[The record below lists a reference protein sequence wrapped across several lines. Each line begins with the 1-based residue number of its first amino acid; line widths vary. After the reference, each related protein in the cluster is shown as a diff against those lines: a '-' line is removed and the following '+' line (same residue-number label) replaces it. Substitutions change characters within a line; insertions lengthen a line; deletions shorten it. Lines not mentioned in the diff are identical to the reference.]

1 MNTPKA
7 LIAISLV
14 LLLILLCVMF
24 AQLFVHKEIVNDT
37 SPNLGTKTNNI
48 VELVKEDS
56 NEIYRSSAIR
66 SDSQLTVS
74 PTFELDDLI
83 TSFEEEIIEES
94 EEQFNL
100 AIEIMKLENYKK
112 SGGNRWGSEKWM
124 KDLDYYKSLKTTELA
139 EECFSRPTYSFEVTI
154 FDNPRIGLERL
165 RIFHNGFQ
173 VLFQRN
179 DMWEGILHTYEY
191 LSSKLNL
198 ESDLKTIVRASGT
211 LDALRV
217 LYSFPEF
224 KEQVKGREELFL
236 SANIRVLK
244 KFAWYLENYDPK
256 KLGTGGSPGFFR
268 EPCSVARVALMLTK
282 QVDPQRYNSIES
294 EIKSVRWP
302 EEQNV
307 QDLKEFIKLVLDRLE
322 GVVPAENSETRDSG
336 AADKDAI

>member
-1 MNTPKA
+1 MSARKA
-7 LIAISLV
+7 LFAISFV

-24 AQLFVHKEIVNDT
+24 ARMFVQKGIVNYIP
-37 SPNLGTKTNNI
+37 PNLGTKTNNI
-48 VELVKEDS
+48 VDLVKENS
-56 NEIYRSSAIR
+56 NEISKSLAIQ

-74 PTFELDDLI
+74 PTLELDDLI

-94 EEQFNL
+94 EEQSNFT
-100 AIEIMKLENYKK
+100 IEIMKLKDYKK
-112 SGGNRWGSEKWM
+112 SGWTMWGSEKWM

-154 FDNPRIGLERL
+154 FDDQRIGLERL

-198 ESDLKTIVRASGT
+198 ESDLSTIVIASGS

-224 KEQVKGREELFL
+224 KEQVKGREEMFL
-236 SANIRVLK
+236 SANIRILK
-244 KFAWYLENYDPK
+244 KFAWYLENYDLK

-268 EPCSVARVALMLTK
+268 EPCSVAQVALMLTK

-294 EIKSVRWP
+294 EIKNVRWS

-322 GVVPAENSETRDSG
+322 GVVPAENTET
-336 AADKDAI
+336 KDGV